1 MASVEIN
8 ESSTPKADPFALMA
22 GLALAVV
29 AIGGYVLDGTAG
41 RLWFIWR
48 TDDSYTYGFFVLPFC
63 LFLLW
68 YRRDMMKTVPAK
80 GSWWGLAFFALW
92 VGIRVYGAYFNY
104 TWLPYASIIPCAAG
118 ITLFVGG
125 WPALLW
131 AWPALIFM
139 AFMIPLPGAATAFLS
154 RPLQWFGSVSTVFTI
169 QTLGIPAI
177 RMENSIVIPSLPPD
191 HPLNVAEVCSG
202 LRMLTL
208 FFALCVGGA
217 FLMTKKAWW
226 ERLLIVV
233 SAIPI
238 AIVANISRL
247 TLTAIFCETVAK
259 WPFLV
264 DAFPLRLMHEKSDVP
279 LVFPTNVSQMWM
291 HNFPGLLMMPIGMLL
306 LLIEWTLFTKLFLE
320 EPADRTM
327 SVRGTTRG
335 LLPMAASPRQ
345 GKRP

>member
-1 MASVEIN
+1 MASVEVN
-8 ESSTPKADPFALMA
+8 ESSKPKADPFTVIA

-29 AIGGYVLDGTAG
+29 VVGGYVLDGTAG

-48 TDDSYTYGFFVLPFC
+48 HDESYTYGFFVLPFC
-63 LFLLW
+63 LYLLW
-68 YRRDMMKTVPAK
+68 YRRDMMKKIPAQ

-92 VGIRVYGAYFNY
+92 VGIRVYGVYFNY
-104 TWLPYASIIPCAAG
+104 AWLPYASIVPCAAG

-131 AWPALIFM
+131 AWPALVFM
-139 AFMIPLPGAATAFLS
+139 AFMIPLPGAATALLS
-154 RPLQWFGSVSTVFTI
+154 QPLQKIGSVCTVFTI
-169 QTLGIPAI
+169 QTLGIPSM
-177 RMENSIVIPSLPPD
+177 RTENQIILSSLPE
-191 HPLNVAEVCSG
+191 PLNVAEVCSG
-202 LRMLTL
+202 LRMLMLSFT
-208 FFALCVGGA
+208 LCVGGA

-247 TLTAIFCETVAK
+247 TLTAIFCQMVTK
-259 WPFLV
+259 WPGLA
-264 DAFPLRLMHEKSDVP
+264 DAFPLRLMNEKSD
-279 LVFPTNVSQMWM
+279 LVWPHDVTSYWV
-291 HNFPGLLMMPIGMLL
+291 HNLPGLLMMPIGMIL

-335 LLPMAASPRQ
+335 LLPMAASPQQ